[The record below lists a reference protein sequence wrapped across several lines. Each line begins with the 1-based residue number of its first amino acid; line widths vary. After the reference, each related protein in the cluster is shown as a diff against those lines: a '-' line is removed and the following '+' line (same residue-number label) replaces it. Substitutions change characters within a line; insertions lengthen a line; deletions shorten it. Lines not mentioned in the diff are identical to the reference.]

1 MEKHKIKSDSQAF
14 RLVSYFITTQKGIF
28 INMWIAK
35 VNISLSTV
43 LLQHAFWFPS
53 KKSKIWSKKH
63 GCTGRSDSVYCLLVL
78 RGEFSK
84 FIELRV

>member
-35 VNISLSTV
+35 VNISLSTLYCNMPFGFQV
-43 LLQHAFWFPS
+43 KRA
-53 KKSKIWSKKH
+53 KSGAKSMGVQVGLTVFIVYLFYEGS
-63 GCTGRSDSVYCLLVL
+63 SV
-78 RGEFSK
+78 SS
-84 FIELRV
+84 